1 MNSNRFMSSSNAQA
15 TQIDLGLRSYM
26 LGVYNHMTTALALT
40 GLMALGLNF
49 LAISNGALTPIG
61 ELFFLSPLKW
71 VIMLAPLGMVFYI
84 SARINSISSGKARNL
99 FYIYAGLMGL
109 SLSSLLLI
117 YTGASVVRAFFV
129 TAAAFAALS
138 IYGYTTKKSLSG
150 LGSFLMMG
158 VFGLIIAQIVNIFMA
173 STQLD
178 FMISIIGVLI
188 FAGLTAYDTQKI
200 KNMYLAG
207 DNNEAAGKKSV
218 LGALTLYLD
227 FILMFQFLLMMV
239 QIHESKGKQHNQALL
254 EHHPKLNEPCRQHQ
268 KKHLQLVHLQ
278 HFQVHILH
286 KAQHD
291 MLNDGH

>member
-1 MNSNRFMSSSNAQA
+1 MNNNRFMSNANAQA
-15 TQIDLGLRSYM
+15 TQIDIGLRAYM
-26 LGVYNHMTTALALT
+26 LGVYNHMTTALAIT
-40 GLMALGLNF
+40 GFFALGLSF
-49 LAISNGALTPIG
+49 LAGPSLNELTPIG
-61 ELFFLSPLKW
+61 YAVYGSPLKW
-71 VIMLAPLGMVFYI
+71 LIMLAPLGMVFYI
-84 SARINSISSGKARNL
+84 SARLNRISAGKARNL

-109 SLSSLLLI
+109 SLSSLLLF
-117 YTGASVVRAFFV
+117 YTGASVVRVFFI
-129 TAAAFAALS
+129 TAGAFAALS

-178 FMISIIGVLI
+178 FIISIVGVLI

-227 FILMFQFLLMMV
+227 FILMFQFLLMFLGNR
-239 QIHESKGKQHNQALL
+239 E
-254 EHHPKLNEPCRQHQ
+254 
-268 KKHLQLVHLQ
+268 
-278 HFQVHILH
+278 
-286 KAQHD
+286 
-291 MLNDGH
+291 

>member
-1 MNSNRFMSSSNAQA
+1 MNDNRFMSSSSAQA
-15 TQIDLGLRSYM
+15 AHIDLGLRSYM

-40 GLMALGLNF
+40 GLMAMGLNF
-49 LAISNGALTPIG
+49 LAISNGAYTPIG

-71 VIMLAPLGMVFYI
+71 VLMLAPLGMVFYLSAKLNNI
-84 SARINSISSGKARNL
+84 SAEKARNL
-99 FYIYAGLMGL
+99 FYVYSGLMGL
-109 SLSSLLLI
+109 SLSSLLLV

-158 VFGLIIAQIVNIFMA
+158 VFGLIIAQIANIFMA

-207 DNNEAAGKKSV
+207 DNNEVSGKKSV

-227 FILMFQFLLMMV
+227 FILMFQFLLMFLGNR
-239 QIHESKGKQHNQALL
+239 E
-254 EHHPKLNEPCRQHQ
+254 
-268 KKHLQLVHLQ
+268 
-278 HFQVHILH
+278 
-286 KAQHD
+286 
-291 MLNDGH
+291 

>member
-1 MNSNRFMSSSNAQA
+1 MNNNRFMSSSNAQA

-40 GLMALGLNF
+40 GFMAMGLNF

-71 VIMLAPLGMVFYI
+71 VVMLAPLGMVFYI
-84 SARINSISSGKARNL
+84 SARINSISAKKARSL
-99 FYIYAGLMGL
+99 YYVYAGLMGL
-109 SLSSLLLI
+109 SLSSILLV
-117 YTGASVVRAFFV
+117 YTGASVVRAFFI
-129 TAAAFAALS
+129 TSAAFAALS

-207 DNNEAAGKKSV
+207 DNNETSGKKSV
-218 LGALTLYLD
+218 MGALTLYLD
-227 FILMFQFLLMMV
+227 FILMFQFLLMFLGNR
-239 QIHESKGKQHNQALL
+239 E
-254 EHHPKLNEPCRQHQ
+254 
-268 KKHLQLVHLQ
+268 
-278 HFQVHILH
+278 
-286 KAQHD
+286 
-291 MLNDGH
+291 

>member
-1 MNSNRFMSSSNAQA
+1 MNDNRFMSGTNVDAA
-15 TQIDLGLRSYM
+15 QIDLGLRAYM
-26 LGVYNHMTTALALT
+26 LGVYNHMTTALAIT
-40 GLMALGLNF
+40 GFFALGLSF
-49 LAISNGALTPIG
+49 LAGPSINELTSIG
-61 ELFFLSPLKW
+61 YMVYGSPLKW
-71 VIMLAPLGMVFYI
+71 LIMLAPIGMVFYI
-84 SARINSISSGKARNL
+84 SARLNKISAQKARNL

-109 SLSSLLLI
+109 SLSSLLLV
-117 YTGASVVRAFFV
+117 YTGASVVRVFFI
-129 TAAAFAALS
+129 TSAAFAALS

-200 KNMYLAG
+200 KHMYLAG

-227 FILMFQFLLMMV
+227 FILMFQFLLMFLGNR
-239 QIHESKGKQHNQALL
+239 E
-254 EHHPKLNEPCRQHQ
+254 
-268 KKHLQLVHLQ
+268 
-278 HFQVHILH
+278 
-286 KAQHD
+286 
-291 MLNDGH
+291 

>member
-1 MNSNRFMSSSNAQA
+1 MNDNRFMSSSSAQA
-15 TQIDLGLRSYM
+15 AQIDLGLRSYM

-49 LAISNGALTPIG
+49 LAISNGTLTPIG

-71 VIMLAPLGMVFYI
+71 VLMLAPLGMVFYL
-84 SARINSISSGKARNL
+84 SAKLNSISAEKARNL
-99 FYIYAGLMGL
+99 FYVYAGLMGL
-109 SLSSLLLI
+109 SLSSLLLV

-138 IYGYTTKKSLSG
+138 LYGYTTKKSLSG

-158 VFGLIIAQIVNIFMA
+158 VFGLIIAQIANMFMA

-207 DNNEAAGKKSV
+207 DNNETSGKKSV

-227 FILMFQFLLMMV
+227 FILMFQFLLMFLGNR
-239 QIHESKGKQHNQALL
+239 E
-254 EHHPKLNEPCRQHQ
+254 
-268 KKHLQLVHLQ
+268 
-278 HFQVHILH
+278 
-286 KAQHD
+286 
-291 MLNDGH
+291 

>member
-1 MNSNRFMSSSNAQA
+1 MNDNRFMSGTNAEA
-15 TQIDLGLRSYM
+15 AQIDLGLRAYM
-26 LGVYNHMTTALALT
+26 LGVYNHMTTALAIT
-40 GLMALGLNF
+40 GFFALGLSF
-49 LAISNGALTPIG
+49 LAGPSINELTSIG
-61 ELFFLSPLKW
+61 YMVYGSPLKW
-71 VIMLAPLGMVFYI
+71 LIMLAPIGMVFYI
-84 SARINSISSGKARNL
+84 SARLNKISAQKARNL

-109 SLSSLLLI
+109 SLSSLLLV
-117 YTGASVVRAFFV
+117 YTGASVVRVFFI

-200 KNMYLAG
+200 KHMYLAG

-227 FILMFQFLLMMV
+227 FILMFQFLLMFLGNR
-239 QIHESKGKQHNQALL
+239 E
-254 EHHPKLNEPCRQHQ
+254 
-268 KKHLQLVHLQ
+268 
-278 HFQVHILH
+278 
-286 KAQHD
+286 
-291 MLNDGH
+291 

>member
-1 MNSNRFMSSSNAQA
+1 MNDNRFMSGTNAEA
-15 TQIDLGLRSYM
+15 AQIDLGLRAYM
-26 LGVYNHMTTALALT
+26 LGVYNHMTTALAIT
-40 GLMALGLNF
+40 GFFALGLSF
-49 LAISNGALTPIG
+49 LAGPSINELTSIG
-61 ELFFLSPLKW
+61 YMLYGSPLKW
-71 VIMLAPLGMVFYI
+71 LIMLAPIGMVFYI
-84 SARINSISSGKARNL
+84 SARLNKISAQKARNL

-109 SLSSLLLI
+109 SLSSLLLV
-117 YTGASVVRAFFV
+117 YTGASVVRVFFI

-200 KNMYLAG
+200 KHMYLAG

-227 FILMFQFLLMMV
+227 FILMFQFLLMFLGNR
-239 QIHESKGKQHNQALL
+239 E
-254 EHHPKLNEPCRQHQ
+254 
-268 KKHLQLVHLQ
+268 
-278 HFQVHILH
+278 
-286 KAQHD
+286 
-291 MLNDGH
+291 

>member
-1 MNSNRFMSSSNAQA
+1 MNDNRFMSGTNAQA
-15 TQIDLGLRSYM
+15 AQIDLGLRAYM
-26 LGVYNHMTTALALT
+26 LGVYNHMTTALAIT
-40 GLMALGLNF
+40 GFFALGLSF
-49 LAISNGALTPIG
+49 LAGPSINELTSIG
-61 ELFFLSPLKW
+61 YMVYGSPLKW
-71 VIMLAPLGMVFYI
+71 LIMLAPIGMVFYI
-84 SARINSISSGKARNL
+84 SARLNKISAQKARNL

-109 SLSSLLLI
+109 SLSSLLLV
-117 YTGASVVRAFFV
+117 YTGASVVRVFFI

-150 LGSFLMMG
+150 FGSFLMMG

-200 KNMYLAG
+200 KHMYLAG

-227 FILMFQFLLMMV
+227 FILMFQFLLMFLGNR
-239 QIHESKGKQHNQALL
+239 E
-254 EHHPKLNEPCRQHQ
+254 
-268 KKHLQLVHLQ
+268 
-278 HFQVHILH
+278 
-286 KAQHD
+286 
-291 MLNDGH
+291 